1 MRRGYNV
8 DMSHASLANHF
19 LIAVPMMDDPHFA
32 RGVTLLCEHN
42 EHGAMGLLVNRPSDY
57 SLGEVLEQMQID
69 TKLPAIVESLV
80 LTGGPVLPD
89 RGFVLHDDA
98 HEWPSTL
105 RFGEGMGVTTSREI
119 LEAMARGEG
128 PRRFLV
134 MLGYASWDAGQ
145 LEQEI
150 ADNAWLTVAA
160 DASVVFE
167 TPLEER
173 WQAAASKLGVD
184 LGRLAGYSGRA

>member
-1 MRRGYNV
+1 MPH
-8 DMSHASLANHF
+8 DSLANHF

-42 EHGAMGLLVNRPSDY
+42 EHGAMGLLVNRPSEY
-57 SLGEVLEQMQID
+57 TLGEVLEQMQIE
-69 TKLPAIVESLV
+69 TTLTAIAGALV

-98 HEWPSTL
+98 REWPSTL
-105 RFGEGMGVTTSREI
+105 RFGDGMGVTTSREI
-119 LEAMARGEG
+119 LDAMARGEG

-134 MLGYASWDAGQ
+134 ALGYASWDAGQ

-150 ADNAWLTVAA
+150 VDNAWLTVAA
-160 DASVVFE
+160 DPTVVFE
-167 TPLEER
+167 TPMEDR
-173 WQAAASKLGVD
+173 WQAAASRLGVD
-184 LGRLAGYSGRA
+184 LGRMTGYSGRA